1 MKPVTKKQFL
11 FNWVIFTLVLYSPLI
26 VDSSILFVS
35 DRDWNSE
42 IYIMDTD
49 GNNPRNLSKNPNI
62 DTNPSWSPDRQQIV
76 FQRSSNAKGG
86 KKDKKEGGN
95 NDIYVMD
102 KEGKNLRQL
111 TDHPSDDRHPTWSPD
126 GKQIAFISDRDGG
139 KASAIYVMDTVGNN
153 LRRLTNDVKFTW
165 IDSPDWSPD
174 GKQIVFTSMVINK
187 DAKKKSSEIYVINVD
202 GKNPRQVAKN
212 PKLTWTESPKW
223 SPDGRQFVF
232 TGQAEIKGENIYLI
246 DVNGKNLRQL
256 TNNLDGNSKPVW
268 SPNGRQIIFSSGR
281 TGNYEVYMMDSNGEN
296 LRNLTNHPAPDY
308 QPSWFTPSTLSVSPT
323 DNLKTHTWGQ
333 VKKTTNLVDD

>member
-1 MKPVTKKQFL
+1 MKYKFFPQCLILITFL
-11 FNWVIFTLVLYSPLI
+11 
-26 VDSSILFVS
+26 SSHIIGHTRILFVS

-42 IYIMDTD
+42 IYVMDID
-49 GNNPRNLSKNPNI
+49 GNNPRNLTNNPKTDI
-62 DTNPSWSPDRQQIV
+62 NPSWSPDKQQIV

-86 KKDKKEGGN
+86 GDDDDDDAGGKDKKEGGN

-126 GKQIAFISDRDGG
+126 GKQIAFISDRDGA

-187 DAKKKSSEIYVINVD
+187 DAKEKSSEIYVINVD

-223 SPDGRQFVF
+223 SPD
-232 TGQAEIKGENIYLI
+232 
-246 DVNGKNLRQL
+246 
-256 TNNLDGNSKPVW
+256 
-268 SPNGRQIIFSSGR
+268 GRQIIFSSGR

-308 QPSWFTPSTLSVSPT
+308 QPSWFTPSTLSVSPA
-323 DNLKTHTWGQ
+323 DNFRTHAWGQ
-333 VKKTTNLVDD
+333 VKKTTNLVDN

>member
-1 MKPVTKKQFL
+1 MKYKCFPQCLMLITFL
-11 FNWVIFTLVLYSPLI
+11 SSPLI
-26 VDSSILFVS
+26 GHTRILFVS

-42 IYIMDTD
+42 IYIMDVD
-49 GNNPRNLSKNPNI
+49 GNNPRNLTNNPKT
-62 DTNPSWSPDRQQIV
+62 DTNPSWSPDKQQIV

-86 KKDKKEGGN
+86 GEDKKEVGN

-139 KASAIYVMDTVGNN
+139 KASAIYVMDTAGNN

-187 DAKKKSSEIYVINVD
+187 DAKEKSSEIYVINVD

-223 SPDGRQFVF
+223 SPD
-232 TGQAEIKGENIYLI
+232 
-246 DVNGKNLRQL
+246 
-256 TNNLDGNSKPVW
+256 
-268 SPNGRQIIFSSGR
+268 GRQIIFSSGR

-308 QPSWFTPSTLSVSPT
+308 QPSWFTPSTLSVSPA
-323 DNLKTHTWGQ
+323 DNFRTHAWGQ
-333 VKKTTNLVDD
+333 VKKTTNLVDN

>member
-1 MKPVTKKQFL
+1 MKYKFFPQCLILITFL
-11 FNWVIFTLVLYSPLI
+11 SFHIIGHTR
-26 VDSSILFVS
+26 ILFVS

-42 IYIMDTD
+42 IYVMDID
-49 GNNPRNLSKNPNI
+49 GNNPRNLTNNPKTDI
-62 DTNPSWSPDRQQIV
+62 NPSWSPDKQQIV

-86 KKDKKEGGN
+86 GKDKKGGGN

-126 GKQIAFISDRDGG
+126 GKQIAFISNRDGG
-139 KASAIYVMDTVGNN
+139 KASVIYVMDTVGNN

-223 SPDGRQFVF
+223 SPDGR
-232 TGQAEIKGENIYLI
+232 
-246 DVNGKNLRQL
+246 
-256 TNNLDGNSKPVW
+256 
-268 SPNGRQIIFSSGR
+268 
-281 TGNYEVYMMDSNGEN
+281 
-296 LRNLTNHPAPDY
+296 
-308 QPSWFTPSTLSVSPT
+308 
-323 DNLKTHTWGQ
+323 
-333 VKKTTNLVDD
+333 

>member
-1 MKPVTKKQFL
+1 MKYKFFPQCLILITFL
-11 FNWVIFTLVLYSPLI
+11 
-26 VDSSILFVS
+26 SSHIIGHTCILFVS

-42 IYIMDTD
+42 IYVMDID
-49 GNNPRNLSKNPNI
+49 GNNPRNLTNNPKT
-62 DTNPSWSPDRQQIV
+62 DTNPSWSPDKQQIV

-86 KKDKKEGGN
+86 GDDDDAGGKDKKEGGN

-126 GKQIAFISDRDGG
+126 GKQIAFISDRDGA

-187 DAKKKSSEIYVINVD
+187 DAKEKSSEIYVINVD

-223 SPDGRQFVF
+223 SPD
-232 TGQAEIKGENIYLI
+232 
-246 DVNGKNLRQL
+246 
-256 TNNLDGNSKPVW
+256 
-268 SPNGRQIIFSSGR
+268 GRQIIFSSGR

-308 QPSWFTPSTLSVSPT
+308 QPSWFTPSTLSVSPA
-323 DNLKTHTWGQ
+323 DNFRTHAWGQ
-333 VKKTTNLVDD
+333 VKKTTNLVDN

>member
-1 MKPVTKKQFL
+1 MKYKFFPQCLILITFL
-11 FNWVIFTLVLYSPLI
+11 
-26 VDSSILFVS
+26 SSHIIGHTCILFVS

-42 IYIMDTD
+42 IYVMDID
-49 GNNPRNLSKNPNI
+49 GNNPRNLTNNPKT
-62 DTNPSWSPDRQQIV
+62 DTNPSWSPDKQQIV

-86 KKDKKEGGN
+86 GDDDDDDAGGKDKKEGGN

-126 GKQIAFISDRDGG
+126 GKQIAFISDRDGA

-174 GKQIVFTSMVINK
+174 GKQIVFSSMVINK
-187 DAKKKSSEIYVINVD
+187 DAKEKSSEIYVINVD

-223 SPDGRQFVF
+223 SPD
-232 TGQAEIKGENIYLI
+232 
-246 DVNGKNLRQL
+246 
-256 TNNLDGNSKPVW
+256 
-268 SPNGRQIIFSSGR
+268 GRQIIFSSGR

-308 QPSWFTPSTLSVSPT
+308 QPSWFTPSTLSVSPA
-323 DNLKTHTWGQ
+323 DNFRTHAWGQ
-333 VKKTTNLVDD
+333 VKKTTNLVDN

>member
-1 MKPVTKKQFL
+1 MKYKFFPQCLILITFL
-11 FNWVIFTLVLYSPLI
+11 
-26 VDSSILFVS
+26 SSHIIGHTRILFVS

-42 IYIMDTD
+42 IYVMDID
-49 GNNPRNLSKNPNI
+49 GNNPRNLTNNPKT
-62 DTNPSWSPDRQQIV
+62 DTNPSWSPDKQQIV

-86 KKDKKEGGN
+86 GEDKKEVGN

-126 GKQIAFISDRDGG
+126 GKQIAFISDRDGA

-187 DAKKKSSEIYVINVD
+187 DAKEKSSEIYVINVD

-212 PKLTWTESPKW
+212 PKLTWTESPK
-223 SPDGRQFVF
+223 
-232 TGQAEIKGENIYLI
+232 
-246 DVNGKNLRQL
+246 
-256 TNNLDGNSKPVW
+256 W

-308 QPSWFTPSTLSVSPT
+308 QPSWFTPSTLSVSPA
-323 DNLKTHTWGQ
+323 DNFRTHAWGQ
-333 VKKTTNLVDD
+333 VKKTTNLVDN

>member
-1 MKPVTKKQFL
+1 
-11 FNWVIFTLVLYSPLI
+11 
-26 VDSSILFVS
+26 
-35 DRDWNSE
+35 
-42 IYIMDTD
+42 MDVD
-49 GNNPRNLSKNPNI
+49 GNNPRNLTNNPKTDI
-62 DTNPSWSPDRQQIV
+62 NPSWSPDKQQIV

-86 KKDKKEGGN
+86 GKDKKEVGN

-111 TDHPSDDRHPTWSPD
+111 TDHPGDDHYPAWSPD
-126 GKQIAFISDRDGG
+126 GKQIAFVSNRDGG
-139 KASAIYVMDTVGNN
+139 KASAIYVMDTEGNN
-153 LRRLTNDVKFTW
+153 LRRLTNDAKLTW
-165 IDSPDWSPD
+165 VDSPDWSPN
-174 GKQIVFTSMVINK
+174 GKQIVFTSIVIDK
-187 DAKKKSSEIYVINVD
+187 GAKGKSSEIYVINVD
-202 GKNPRQVAKN
+202 GKNPRQMTKD

-232 TGQAEIKGENIYLI
+232 TGKAGNEIYLI
-246 DVNGKNLRQL
+246 NVNGKNLRQL
-256 TNNLDGNSKPVW
+256 TNNLGGNSEPVW
-268 SPNGRQIIFSSGR
+268 SPEGRQIIFSSDR

-323 DNLKTHTWGQ
+323 DNLRTHTWGQ

>member
-1 MKPVTKKQFL
+1 MKYKFFPQCLILITFL
-11 FNWVIFTLVLYSPLI
+11 
-26 VDSSILFVS
+26 SSHIIGHTCILFVS

-42 IYIMDTD
+42 IYVMDID
-49 GNNPRNLSKNPNI
+49 GNNPRNLTNNPKTDI
-62 DTNPSWSPDRQQIV
+62 NPSWSPDKQQIV

-86 KKDKKEGGN
+86 GDDDDAGGKDKKEGGN

-126 GKQIAFISDRDGG
+126 SKQIAFISDRDGG

-187 DAKKKSSEIYVINVD
+187 DAKEKSSEIYVINVG

-223 SPDGRQFVF
+223 SPD
-232 TGQAEIKGENIYLI
+232 
-246 DVNGKNLRQL
+246 
-256 TNNLDGNSKPVW
+256 
-268 SPNGRQIIFSSGR
+268 GRQIIFSSGR

-308 QPSWFTPSTLSVSPT
+308 QPSWFTPSTLSVSPA
-323 DNLKTHTWGQ
+323 DNFRTHAWGQ
-333 VKKTTNLVDD
+333 VKKTTNLVDN

>member
-1 MKPVTKKQFL
+1 MKYKFFPQCLILITFL
-11 FNWVIFTLVLYSPLI
+11 
-26 VDSSILFVS
+26 SSHIIGHTCILFVS

-42 IYIMDTD
+42 IYVMDID
-49 GNNPRNLSKNPNI
+49 GNNPRNLTNNPKTDI
-62 DTNPSWSPDRQQIV
+62 NPSWSPDKQQIV

-86 KKDKKEGGN
+86 GDDDDAGGKDKKEGGN

-126 GKQIAFISDRDGG
+126 GKQIAFISNRDGG
-139 KASAIYVMDTVGNN
+139 KASVIYVMDTVGNN

-187 DAKKKSSEIYVINVD
+187 DAKEKSSEIYVINVG

-223 SPDGRQFVF
+223 SPD
-232 TGQAEIKGENIYLI
+232 
-246 DVNGKNLRQL
+246 
-256 TNNLDGNSKPVW
+256 
-268 SPNGRQIIFSSGR
+268 GRQIIFSSGR

-308 QPSWFTPSTLSVSPT
+308 QPSWFTPSTLSVSPA
-323 DNLKTHTWGQ
+323 DNFRTHAWGQ
-333 VKKTTNLVDD
+333 VKKTTNLVDN

>member
-1 MKPVTKKQFL
+1 MKYKCFPQCLMLITFL
-11 FNWVIFTLVLYSPLI
+11 SSPLI
-26 VDSSILFVS
+26 GHTRILFVS

-42 IYIMDTD
+42 IYIMDVD
-49 GNNPRNLSKNPNI
+49 GNNPRNLTNNPKTDI
-62 DTNPSWSPDRQQIV
+62 NPSWSPDKQQIV

-86 KKDKKEGGN
+86 GKDKKEVGN

-111 TDHPSDDRHPTWSPD
+111 TDHPGDDHYPAWSPD
-126 GKQIAFISDRDGG
+126 GKQIAFVSNRDGG
-139 KASAIYVMDTVGNN
+139 KASAIYVMDTEGNN
-153 LRRLTNDVKFTW
+153 LRRLTNDAKLTW
-165 IDSPDWSPD
+165 VDSPDWSPN
-174 GKQIVFTSMVINK
+174 GKQIVFTSIVIDK
-187 DAKKKSSEIYVINVD
+187 GAKGKSSEIYVINVD
-202 GKNPRQVAKN
+202 GKNPRQMTKD

-232 TGQAEIKGENIYLI
+232 TGKAGNEIYLI
-246 DVNGKNLRQL
+246 NVNGENLRQL
-256 TNNLDGNSKPVW
+256 TNNLGGNSEPVW
-268 SPNGRQIIFSSGR
+268 SPEGRQIIFSSDR

-323 DNLKTHTWGQ
+323 DNLRTTVWGQ
-333 VKKTTNLVDD
+333 VKNTTNLVDD

>member
-1 MKPVTKKQFL
+1 MKYKFFPQCLILITFL
-11 FNWVIFTLVLYSPLI
+11 
-26 VDSSILFVS
+26 SSHIIGHTCILFVS

-42 IYIMDTD
+42 IYVMDID
-49 GNNPRNLSKNPNI
+49 GNNPRNLTNNPKT
-62 DTNPSWSPDRQQIV
+62 DTNPSWSPDKQQIV

-86 KKDKKEGGN
+86 GDDDDDDAGGKDKKEGGN

-126 GKQIAFISDRDGG
+126 GKQIAFISDRDGA

-187 DAKKKSSEIYVINVD
+187 DAKEKSSEIYVINVD

-223 SPDGRQFVF
+223 SPD
-232 TGQAEIKGENIYLI
+232 
-246 DVNGKNLRQL
+246 
-256 TNNLDGNSKPVW
+256 
-268 SPNGRQIIFSSGR
+268 GRQIIFSSGR

-308 QPSWFTPSTLSVSPT
+308 QPSWFTPSTLSVSPA
-323 DNLKTHTWGQ
+323 DNFRTHAWD
-333 VKKTTNLVDD
+333 KSRKPPI

>member
-1 MKPVTKKQFL
+1 MKYKFFPQCLILITFL
-11 FNWVIFTLVLYSPLI
+11 
-26 VDSSILFVS
+26 SSHIIGHTCILFVS

-42 IYIMDTD
+42 IYVMDID
-49 GNNPRNLSKNPNI
+49 GNNPRNLTNNPKTDI
-62 DTNPSWSPDRQQIV
+62 NPSWSPDKQQIV

-86 KKDKKEGGN
+86 GDDDDDDAGGKDKKEGGN

-126 GKQIAFISDRDGG
+126 SKQIAFISDRDGG

-187 DAKKKSSEIYVINVD
+187 DAKEKSSEIYVINVD

-223 SPDGRQFVF
+223 SPD
-232 TGQAEIKGENIYLI
+232 
-246 DVNGKNLRQL
+246 
-256 TNNLDGNSKPVW
+256 
-268 SPNGRQIIFSSGR
+268 GRQIIFSSGR

-308 QPSWFTPSTLSVSPT
+308 QPSWFTPSTLSVSPA
-323 DNLKTHTWGQ
+323 DNFRTHAWGQ
-333 VKKTTNLVDD
+333 VKKTTNLVDN

>member
-1 MKPVTKKQFL
+1 MKYKFFPQCLILITFL
-11 FNWVIFTLVLYSPLI
+11 
-26 VDSSILFVS
+26 SSHIIGHTCILFVS

-42 IYIMDTD
+42 IYVMDID
-49 GNNPRNLSKNPNI
+49 GNNPRNLTNNPKTDI
-62 DTNPSWSPDRQQIV
+62 NPSWSPDKQQIV

-86 KKDKKEGGN
+86 GDDDDDDAGGKDKKEGGN

-126 GKQIAFISDRDGG
+126 GKQIAFISNRDGG

-187 DAKKKSSEIYVINVD
+187 DAKEKSSEIYVINVD

-223 SPDGRQFVF
+223 SPD
-232 TGQAEIKGENIYLI
+232 
-246 DVNGKNLRQL
+246 
-256 TNNLDGNSKPVW
+256 
-268 SPNGRQIIFSSGR
+268 GRQIIFSSGR

-308 QPSWFTPSTLSVSPT
+308 QPSWFTPSTLSVSPA
-323 DNLKTHTWGQ
+323 DNFRTHAWGQ
-333 VKKTTNLVDD
+333 VKKTTNLVDN

>member
-1 MKPVTKKQFL
+1 
-11 FNWVIFTLVLYSPLI
+11 
-26 VDSSILFVS
+26 
-35 DRDWNSE
+35 
-42 IYIMDTD
+42 MDTD

-126 GKQIAFISDRDGG
+126 GKQITFISDRDGA

-187 DAKKKSSEIYVINVD
+187 DAKEKSSEIYVINVD

-223 SPDGRQFVF
+223 SPD
-232 TGQAEIKGENIYLI
+232 
-246 DVNGKNLRQL
+246 
-256 TNNLDGNSKPVW
+256 
-268 SPNGRQIIFSSGR
+268 GRQIIFSSGR

-308 QPSWFTPSTLSVSPT
+308 QPSWFTPSTLSVSPA
-323 DNLKTHTWGQ
+323 DNFRTHAWGQ
-333 VKKTTNLVDD
+333 VKKTTNLVDN

>member
-1 MKPVTKKQFL
+1 MKPATKNQFL
-11 FNWVIFTLVLYSPLI
+11 FNWIIFPLVLYSPLI

-62 DTNPSWSPDRQQIV
+62 DTNPSWSPDKQQIV

-86 KKDKKEGGN
+86 GKDKKGGGN

-126 GKQIAFISDRDGG
+126 GKQIAFISDRDGA

-174 GKQIVFTSMVINK
+174 GKQIVFTSIVIDK
-187 DAKKKSSEIYVINVD
+187 GTKGKSSEIYVN
-202 GKNPRQVAKN
+202 
-212 PKLTWTESPKW
+212 
-223 SPDGRQFVF
+223 
-232 TGQAEIKGENIYLI
+232 
-246 DVNGKNLRQL
+246 
-256 TNNLDGNSKPVW
+256 
-268 SPNGRQIIFSSGR
+268 
-281 TGNYEVYMMDSNGEN
+281 
-296 LRNLTNHPAPDY
+296 
-308 QPSWFTPSTLSVSPT
+308 
-323 DNLKTHTWGQ
+323 
-333 VKKTTNLVDD
+333 

>member
-1 MKPVTKKQFL
+1 
-11 FNWVIFTLVLYSPLI
+11 
-26 VDSSILFVS
+26 
-35 DRDWNSE
+35 
-42 IYIMDTD
+42 MDTN

-86 KKDKKEGGN
+86 VGKGKKEGGN
-95 NDIYVMD
+95 NNIYVMD

-111 TDHPSDDRHPTWSPD
+111 TDHPSDDHHPTWSPD

-174 GKQIVFTSMVINK
+174 GKQIVFTSIVIDK
-187 DAKKKSSEIYVINVD
+187 GTKGKSSEIYVINVD
-202 GKNPRQVAKN
+202 GKNPRQMTKD

-232 TGQAEIKGENIYLI
+232 TGKAGNEIYLI
-246 DVNGKNLRQL
+246 NVNGKNLRQL
-256 TNNLDGNSKPVW
+256 TNNLGGNSEPVW
-268 SPNGRQIIFSSGR
+268 SPEGRQIIFSSER
-281 TGNYEVYMMDSNGEN
+281 TGNYEIYMMDSNGEN

-323 DNLKTHTWGQ
+323 DNLRTTVWGQ
-333 VKKTTNLVDD
+333 VKNTTNLVDD

>member
-1 MKPVTKKQFL
+1 MKYKFFPQCLILITFL
-11 FNWVIFTLVLYSPLI
+11 SFHIIGHTR
-26 VDSSILFVS
+26 ILFVS

-42 IYIMDTD
+42 IYVMDID
-49 GNNPRNLSKNPNI
+49 GNNPRNLTNNPKTDI
-62 DTNPSWSPDRQQIV
+62 NPSWSPDKQQIV

-86 KKDKKEGGN
+86 EKDKKGGGN

-126 GKQIAFISDRDGG
+126 GKQIAFISNRDGG

-223 SPDGRQFVF
+223 SPDGRQ
-232 TGQAEIKGENIYLI
+232 
-246 DVNGKNLRQL
+246 
-256 TNNLDGNSKPVW
+256 
-268 SPNGRQIIFSSGR
+268 IIFSSGR

-323 DNLKTHTWGQ
+323 DNLRTHTWGQ

>member
-1 MKPVTKKQFL
+1 MKYKFFPQCLILITFL
-11 FNWVIFTLVLYSPLI
+11 
-26 VDSSILFVS
+26 SSHIIGHTRILFVS

-42 IYIMDTD
+42 IYVMDID
-49 GNNPRNLSKNPNI
+49 GNNPRNLTNNPKT
-62 DTNPSWSPDRQQIV
+62 DTNPSWSPDKQQIV

-86 KKDKKEGGN
+86 GEDKKGGGN

-126 GKQIAFISDRDGG
+126 GKQIAFISDRDGA

-187 DAKKKSSEIYVINVD
+187 DAKEKSSEIYVINVD

-212 PKLTWTESPKW
+212 PKLTWTESPK
-223 SPDGRQFVF
+223 
-232 TGQAEIKGENIYLI
+232 
-246 DVNGKNLRQL
+246 
-256 TNNLDGNSKPVW
+256 W

-308 QPSWFTPSTLSVSPT
+308 QPSWFTPSTLSVSPA
-323 DNLKTHTWGQ
+323 DNFRTHAWGQ
-333 VKKTTNLVDD
+333 VKKTTNLVDN

>member
-1 MKPVTKKQFL
+1 MLKE
-11 FNWVIFTLVLYSPLI
+11 I
-26 VDSSILFVS
+26 VRI
-35 DRDWNSE
+35 
-42 IYIMDTD
+42 
-49 GNNPRNLSKNPNI
+49 
-62 DTNPSWSPDRQQIV
+62 
-76 FQRSSNAKGG
+76 
-86 KKDKKEGGN
+86 KKEGGN

-126 GKQIAFISDRDGG
+126 GKQTAFISDRDGG

-187 DAKKKSSEIYVINVD
+187 DAKEKSSEIYVINVD
-202 GKNPRQVAKN
+202 EKNPRQVAKN

-246 DVNGKNLRQL
+246 DVNGKNPRQL

-308 QPSWFTPSTLSVSPT
+308 QP
-323 DNLKTHTWGQ
+323 Q
-333 VKKTTNLVDD
+333 LVYPFNPFSLTCW

>member
-1 MKPVTKKQFL
+1 MKYKFFPQCLILITFL
-11 FNWVIFTLVLYSPLI
+11 
-26 VDSSILFVS
+26 SSHIIGHTCILFVS

-42 IYIMDTD
+42 IYVMDID
-49 GNNPRNLSKNPNI
+49 GNNPRNLTNNPKTDI
-62 DTNPSWSPDRQQIV
+62 NPSWSPDKQQIV

-86 KKDKKEGGN
+86 GKDKKGGGN

-187 DAKKKSSEIYVINVD
+187 DAKEKSSEIYVINVD

-256 TNNLDGNSKPVW
+256 TNNLDGNSEPVW

-308 QPSWFTPSTLSVSPT
+308 QPSWFTPSTLSVSPA
-323 DNLKTHTWGQ
+323 DNFRTHAWGQ
-333 VKKTTNLVDD
+333 VKKTTNLVDN